1 MSTLACYGSHY
12 LIVPVLP
19 LYVTESGASTFAAG
33 LIFAA
38 FSVTSFILRPLLG
51 KLSDSW
57 SVGGVLLIGA
67 LILGVCGLAF
77 LIPVLW
83 LAFLVNAVRGIGW
96 GAMNTASST
105 AVALAAPPSRRAEA
119 SGSYSVATTVATGVA
134 PALSLGLFGAVGAL
148 QPSFLLA
155 GLCGLA
161 GAVIVALAPPVGAE
175 ATRGR
180 GRFSLRGSGFS
191 FDAFIDRRVLLA
203 SLLLLSITTTTPVI
217 IAFVPVHALAIGVD
231 NIGVFFLVNGA
242 AAIVS
247 RMLLARY
254 LDRFSRGFWLAVG
267 LTLGVV
273 AFAILAAA
281 SGIVWFIAGG
291 IVNSVALSLSQPT
304 LMAIAMDRADPSHM
318 GRAMATYSMFFRA
331 GEAIGAPLA
340 GALIDWFGFSG
351 MYYGA
356 IFSLGLGLLATVI
369 NWRTLNAVHGKL

>member
-1 MSTLACYGSHY
+1 
-12 LIVPVLP
+12 
-19 LYVTESGASTFAAG
+19 
-33 LIFAA
+33 
-38 FSVTSFILRPLLG
+38 VTSFILRPLLG

-77 LIPVLW
+77 LISVLW
-83 LAFLVNAVRGIGW
+83 LAFLVNA
-96 GAMNTASST
+96 
-105 AVALAAPPSRRAEA
+105 
-119 SGSYSVATTVATGVA
+119 
-134 PALSLGLFGAVGAL
+134 
-148 QPSFLLA
+148 
-155 GLCGLA
+155 
-161 GAVIVALAPPVGAE
+161 
-175 ATRGR
+175 
-180 GRFSLRGSGFS
+180 
-191 FDAFIDRRVLLA
+191 
-203 SLLLLSITTTTPVI
+203 
-217 IAFVPVHALAIGVD
+217 VHALAIGVD

-242 AAIVS
+242 VAILS

-267 LTLGVV
+267 LALGAV
-273 AFAILAAA
+273 AFAILAVA
-281 SGIVWFIAGG
+281 SGIAWFIAGG

-304 LMAIAMDRADPSHM
+304 LMAIAMDRADSAHM

-369 NWRTLNAVHGKL
+369 NWRTLNAAHGKL